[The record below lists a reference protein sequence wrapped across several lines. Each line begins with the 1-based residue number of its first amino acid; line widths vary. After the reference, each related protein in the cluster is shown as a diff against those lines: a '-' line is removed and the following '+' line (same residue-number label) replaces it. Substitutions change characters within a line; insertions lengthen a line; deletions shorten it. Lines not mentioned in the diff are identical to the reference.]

1 MKCIRLHLLLSAL
14 LLISVSAFAGP
25 RSFRQAKQIAE
36 RQAALLGIVM
46 DESAASQAK
55 SFGFGD
61 KTQKSQA
68 SDQETASYYVFPHGE
83 GKGFTI
89 VSGDDCLPEIV
100 GYTDQGTYDEA
111 FLPESYKNFMKA
123 YQEMVEAMTKGDQA
137 TLRNLA
143 EVKAYRSSV
152 NSTHS
157 KAVSPLLGNIAWNQS
172 KPFNNMCPIYDGKN
186 RAVTGC
192 VATAM
197 AQVMAYYKHP
207 KQLLQDIPEYTKKWY
222 GRDVAVPGISKSD
235 GVYDWDNMLPFYS
248 SAEGSYTEAQA
259 NAVAKL
265 MFHCGAAVQMGYG
278 EMSGAN
284 LTPAPLAKY
293 FGYDADMMLD
303 LSRSLYSLAEWTQIL
318 DNELAAGR
326 PVFYSGSST
335 SGGHQFICDGSD
347 GQGLYHINWG
357 WGGYQ
362 NGYFDVT
369 ILNPEKSGV
378 GSGNA
383 PDGYNRYCS
392 MLVGVAPDNGKVDEP
407 VAPFASIVHRYW
419 NRVSVFE
426 LTKDTRN
433 QVSDKFALKIQNY
446 FCNQSRQEQTGSI
459 AYGIMKSDG
468 TYTPISGVQ
477 KFSFKGIQFYGYT
490 DGDTFLFEFDYAFPI
505 GQTTIYAIYSTDG
518 VHWNKCANSEMRP
531 YVVEATAQKLTQVRS
546 QLKTDINPTEE
557 LLGGLT
563 NGFEITIQNQGDIEY
578 LGAIN
583 IFSNTTATM
592 PDQAAMDV
600 YVTVPAHSSITR
612 KVELTPAEGDLY
624 LWLTD
629 AGAENVFVN
638 AKKFTVGATPA
649 APVFTV
655 VKAWSNAVP
664 NEYETEKATY
674 DGNKVK
680 APKTNDAFAQFN
692 YAIKNDGGTALLK
705 YLLKA
710 YSTDEWTYVPRVETV
725 RIPGNGAT
733 TIISRSFDP
742 NELGGNT
749 IVSDLRFK
757 SLTDN
762 EYYDIPNTLSE
773 GRLYIVGSGSYYK
786 LQPFEMVVY
795 VAGQPSGISTISLN
809 KGIYGGKGEII
820 ISSDH
825 SQTVKIFNLSGQ
837 KVTSVAV
844 QAGERQVI
852 PVPSGI
858 YIVNGIKVI
867 VK

>member
-1 MKCIRLHLLLSAL
+1 MKCIRLHLLLLTL

-111 FLPESYKNFMKA
+111 SLPESYKNFMKA
-123 YQEMVEAMTKGDQA
+123 YQEMVEAVTKGDQA

-152 NSTHS
+152 NTTHS

-197 AQVMAYYKHP
+197 AQMMAYYKHP

-248 SAEGSYTEAQA
+248 SAEGSYSETQA

-278 EMSGAN
+278 EQSGAN

-326 PVFYSGSST
+326 PVFYSGSS
-335 SGGHQFICDGSD
+335 HQFICDGSD

-362 NGYFDVT
+362 DGYFDIT
-369 ILNPEKSGV
+369 ILNPKKSGV

-419 NRVSVFE
+419 DRVSVFE

-546 QLKTDINPTEE
+546 QLKADINPTEE

-612 KVELTPAEGDLY
+612 KVELSPSEGDLY

-655 VKAWSNAVP
+655 VKAWTNAAP

-710 YSTDEWTYVPRVETV
+710 YSTNEWTYVPSFETV

-733 TIISRSFDP
+733 TTISRSFDP

-749 IVSDLRFK
+749 IVSDLRFI

-762 EYYDIPNTLSE
+762 EYYDIPTTLS
-773 GRLYIVGSGSYYK
+773 GSILDIVGSASYYQ
-786 LQPFEMVVY
+786 LQPLEMVVY
-795 VAGQPSGISTISLN
+795 VAGQPSGISAISLN
-809 KGIYGGKGEII
+809 KGIYGGHGEII
-820 ISSDH
+820 ISSDR
-825 SQTVKIFNLSGQ
+825 SQTVKICNLSGQ

>member
-1 MKCIRLHLLLSAL
+1 
-14 LLISVSAFAGP
+14 
-25 RSFRQAKQIAE
+25 
-36 RQAALLGIVM
+36 
-46 DESAASQAK
+46 
-55 SFGFGD
+55 
-61 KTQKSQA
+61 
-68 SDQETASYYVFPHGE
+68 
-83 GKGFTI
+83 
-89 VSGDDCLPEIV
+89 
-100 GYTDQGTYDEA
+100 
-111 FLPESYKNFMKA
+111 
-123 YQEMVEAMTKGDQA
+123 MVEAVTKGDQA

-157 KAVSPLLGNIAWNQS
+157 KAVSPLLGNIAWNQT

-197 AQVMAYYKHP
+197 AQMMAYYKHP
-207 KQLLQDIPEYTKKWY
+207 KQLLQDIPEYTRKWF

-235 GVYDWDNMLPFYS
+235 GIYDWDNMLPFYS
-248 SAEGSYTEAQA
+248 TAEGSYTKDQA

-278 EMSGAN
+278 EQSGAN

-303 LSRSLYSLAEWTQIL
+303 LSRSLYSLTEWTQIL

-326 PVFYSGSST
+326 PVFYSGSS
-335 SGGHQFICDGSD
+335 HQFICDGSD

-362 NGYFDVT
+362 DGYFDIT

-419 NRVSVFE
+419 DRVSVFE

-546 QLKTDINPTEE
+546 QLKADINPTEE

-612 KVELTPAEGDLY
+612 KVELSPSEGDLY

-655 VKAWSNAVP
+655 VKAWTNAAP

-705 YLLKA
+705 YLLIA
-710 YSTDEWTYVPRVETV
+710 YSTNEWLYVPRFETV

-733 TIISRSFDP
+733 TTISKSFDP

-749 IVSDLRFK
+749 IISNLRFK

-762 EYYDIPNTLSE
+762 EYYDIPTTLSKN
-773 GRLYIVGSGSYYK
+773 RLDIVSGGYYSFDPFK
-786 LQPFEMVVY
+786 LVVY

-809 KGIYGGKGEII
+809 KGIYGGNGEII
-820 ISSDH
+820 ISSDR

>member
-1 MKCIRLHLLLSAL
+1 MKCIRLHLLLLTL

-61 KTQKSQA
+61 KSQA

-111 FLPESYKNFMKA
+111 SLPESYKSFMKA
-123 YQEMVEAMTKGDQA
+123 YQEMVEAVTKGDQA

-157 KAVSPLLGNIAWNQS
+157 KAVSPLLGNIAWNQT

-197 AQVMAYYKHP
+197 AQMMAYYKHP
-207 KQLLQDIPEYTKKWY
+207 KQLLQDIPEYTKKWF

-235 GVYDWDNMLPFYS
+235 GIYDWDNMLPFYS
-248 SAEGSYTEAQA
+248 TAEGSYTKDQA

-278 EMSGAN
+278 EQSGAN

-303 LSRSLYSLAEWTQIL
+303 LSRSLYSLTEWTQIL

-326 PVFYSGSST
+326 PVFYSGSS
-335 SGGHQFICDGSD
+335 HQFICDGSD

-362 NGYFDVT
+362 DGYFDIT

-419 NRVSVFE
+419 DRVSVFE

-546 QLKTDINPTEE
+546 QLKADINPTEE

-600 YVTVPAHSSITR
+600 YVTVPAYSSITR
-612 KVELTPAEGDLY
+612 KVELSPSEGDFY

-638 AKKFTVGATPA
+638 GKKFTVGATPA

-655 VKAWSNAVP
+655 VKAWTNAAP

-674 DGNKVK
+674 GGNKVK

-692 YAIKNDGGTALLK
+692 YAIKNDGGTASLK
-705 YLLKA
+705 YLLRA
-710 YSTDEWTYVPRVETV
+710 CSTNKWTSVPSVETV

-733 TIISRSFDP
+733 TTISRSFDP

-749 IVSDLRFK
+749 IVSFLQFK

-762 EYYDIPNTLSE
+762 EYYDIPTTLS
-773 GRLYIVGSGSYYK
+773 GSILDIVGSASYYQ
-786 LQPFEMVVY
+786 LQPLEMVVY

-809 KGIYGGKGEII
+809 KGIYGGNGEII
-820 ISSDH
+820 ISSDR

>member
-1 MKCIRLHLLLSAL
+1 
-14 LLISVSAFAGP
+14 
-25 RSFRQAKQIAE
+25 
-36 RQAALLGIVM
+36 
-46 DESAASQAK
+46 
-55 SFGFGD
+55 
-61 KTQKSQA
+61 
-68 SDQETASYYVFPHGE
+68 
-83 GKGFTI
+83 
-89 VSGDDCLPEIV
+89 
-100 GYTDQGTYDEA
+100 
-111 FLPESYKNFMKA
+111 
-123 YQEMVEAMTKGDQA
+123 
-137 TLRNLA
+137 
-143 EVKAYRSSV
+143 
-152 NSTHS
+152 
-157 KAVSPLLGNIAWNQS
+157 
-172 KPFNNMCPIYDGKN
+172 
-186 RAVTGC
+186 
-192 VATAM
+192 
-197 AQVMAYYKHP
+197 
-207 KQLLQDIPEYTKKWY
+207 
-222 GRDVAVPGISKSD
+222 
-235 GVYDWDNMLPFYS
+235 
-248 SAEGSYTEAQA
+248 
-259 NAVAKL
+259 
-265 MFHCGAAVQMGYG
+265 
-278 EMSGAN
+278 
-284 LTPAPLAKY
+284 
-293 FGYDADMMLD
+293 MMLD
-303 LSRSLYSLAEWTQIL
+303 LSRSLYSLTEWTQIL

-362 NGYFDVT
+362 DGYFDIT
-369 ILNPEKSGV
+369 ILNPEKGGV

-383 PDGYNRYCS
+383 PDGYNRSCS

-407 VAPFASIVHRYW
+407 VAPFAPIVHSYW
-419 NRVSVFE
+419 DRVSVFE

-446 FCNQSRQEQTGSI
+446 FCNQSRQEQTGYI

-505 GQTTIYAIYSTDG
+505 GQTTIYAIYSTDH

-546 QLKTDINPTEE
+546 QLKADINPTEE

-578 LGAIN
+578 LGSIN

-600 YVTVPAHSSITR
+600 YVTVPAHSSITK
-612 KVELTPAEGDLY
+612 KVELTPTEGDLY

-629 AGAENVFVN
+629 VGAENVFVN
-638 AKKFTVGATPA
+638 GKKFTVGATPA

-655 VKAWSNAVP
+655 VKAWTNAAP

-705 YLLKA
+705 YLLIA
-710 YSTDEWTYVPRVETV
+710 YSTNEWLYVPSIETV

-733 TIISRSFDP
+733 TTISRSFDP

-762 EYYDIPNTLSE
+762 EYYDIPTTLSKN
-773 GRLYIVGSGSYYK
+773 RLDIVSGGYYQ

-809 KGIYGGKGEII
+809 KGIYGGNGEII
-820 ISSDH
+820 ISSDR

>member
-1 MKCIRLHLLLSAL
+1 
-14 LLISVSAFAGP
+14 
-25 RSFRQAKQIAE
+25 
-36 RQAALLGIVM
+36 
-46 DESAASQAK
+46 
-55 SFGFGD
+55 
-61 KTQKSQA
+61 
-68 SDQETASYYVFPHGE
+68 
-83 GKGFTI
+83 
-89 VSGDDCLPEIV
+89 
-100 GYTDQGTYDEA
+100 
-111 FLPESYKNFMKA
+111 
-123 YQEMVEAMTKGDQA
+123 
-137 TLRNLA
+137 
-143 EVKAYRSSV
+143 
-152 NSTHS
+152 
-157 KAVSPLLGNIAWNQS
+157 
-172 KPFNNMCPIYDGKN
+172 
-186 RAVTGC
+186 
-192 VATAM
+192 
-197 AQVMAYYKHP
+197 
-207 KQLLQDIPEYTKKWY
+207 
-222 GRDVAVPGISKSD
+222 
-235 GVYDWDNMLPFYS
+235 
-248 SAEGSYTEAQA
+248 
-259 NAVAKL
+259 
-265 MFHCGAAVQMGYG
+265 MGYG

-303 LSRSLYSLAEWTQIL
+303 LSRSLYSLTEWTQIL

-362 NGYFDVT
+362 DGYFDIT
-369 ILNPEKSGV
+369 ILNPEKGGV

-383 PDGYNRYCS
+383 PDGYNRSCS

-407 VAPFASIVHRYW
+407 VAPFAPIVHSYW
-419 NRVSVFE
+419 DRVSVFE

-446 FCNQSRQEQTGSI
+446 FCNQSRQEQTGYI

-505 GQTTIYAIYSTDG
+505 GQTTIYAIYSTDH

-546 QLKTDINPTEE
+546 QLKADINPTEE
-557 LLGGLT
+557 LLGGFT

-592 PDQAAMDV
+592 PDQAAMEV

-612 KVELTPAEGDLY
+612 KVELSPSAGDLY

-638 AKKFTVGATPA
+638 GKKFTVGATPA

-655 VKAWSNAVP
+655 VKAWTNAAP

-674 DGNKVK
+674 GSNKVK

-710 YSTDEWTYVPRVETV
+710 YSTNEWTYVPSIETL

-733 TIISRSFDP
+733 TTISRSFDP

-749 IVSDLRFK
+749 IVSDLRFI

-762 EYYDIPNTLSE
+762 EYYDIPTTLSKN
-773 GRLYIVGSGSYYK
+773 RLDIVSGGYYLFEPFK
-786 LQPFEMVVY
+786 LVVY

-809 KGIYGGKGEII
+809 KGIYGGNGEII
-820 ISSDH
+820 ISSDR

>member
-1 MKCIRLHLLLSAL
+1 MKCIRLHLLLLTL

-61 KTQKSQA
+61 KSQA

-111 FLPESYKNFMKA
+111 SLPESYKSFMKA
-123 YQEMVEAMTKGDQA
+123 YQEMVEAVTKGDQA

-157 KAVSPLLGNIAWNQS
+157 KAVSPLLGNIAWNQT

-197 AQVMAYYKHP
+197 AQMMAYYKHP
-207 KQLLQDIPEYTKKWY
+207 KQLLQDIPEYTRKWF

-235 GVYDWDNMLPFYS
+235 GIYDWDNMLPFYS
-248 SAEGSYTEAQA
+248 TAEGSYTKDQA

-278 EMSGAN
+278 EQSGAN

-303 LSRSLYSLAEWTQIL
+303 LSRSLYSLTEWTQIL

-326 PVFYSGSST
+326 PVFYSGSS
-335 SGGHQFICDGSD
+335 HQFICDGSD

-362 NGYFDVT
+362 DGYFDIT

-419 NRVSVFE
+419 DRVSVFE

-546 QLKTDINPTEE
+546 QLKADINPTEE

-612 KVELTPAEGDLY
+612 KVELSPSEGDLY

-655 VKAWSNAVP
+655 VKAWTNAAP

-705 YLLKA
+705 YLLIA
-710 YSTDEWTYVPRVETV
+710 YSTNEWLYVPRFETV

-733 TIISRSFDP
+733 TTISKSFDP

-749 IVSDLRFK
+749 IISNLGFK

-762 EYYDIPNTLSE
+762 EYYDIPTTLSKN
-773 GRLYIVGSGSYYK
+773 RLDIVSGGYYSFDPFK
-786 LQPFEMVVY
+786 LVVY

-809 KGIYGGKGEII
+809 KGIYGGNGEII
-820 ISSDH
+820 ISSDR